1 MAQAAELIV
10 SSLLFGSVFFTAGGL
25 MLWRI
30 QKILETAERLFT
42 EDIEEEDEVPDL
54 VDKSKEE

>member
-10 SSLLFGSVFFTAGGL
+10 SSLIFGTVFFTAGGL

-42 EDIEEEDEVPDL
+42 EEDDVPDL
-54 VDKSKEE
+54 VDKPKEE